1 MTGTSDDRYI
11 RMIAPKGR
19 SQEGPCCSGERQGPL
34 SGPLDRRVRDSVNP
48 MDDAGQANRL
58 GEYLR
63 ARRALVAPE
72 RFGIPAGSHRR
83 VAGLRREE
91 VALLAGISA
100 DYYLRLERGRDH
112 NPSAQ
117 VLESLARV
125 LQLDEVEA
133 EYLVALGASR
143 PRAQRQVRTERVPD
157 RLHQLLIALDVPA
170 FIEGRYFDVLASN
183 PLAVAFSPRL
193 TPGQNRLR
201 SLLLD
206 AEEREFHENWSAAV
220 TEFVALFRR
229 TVGDDLADPRAVE
242 LVGELSLASA
252 RFRTLWARHDV
263 RQLQGGTTTV
273 NHPTV
278 GALSLHREKLPV
290 DGLVLVIYYP
300 DAHSDSAEKLRLLGS
315 LATVAVENTGSSA
328 LRAHESSPDES

>member
-1 MTGTSDDRYI
+1 MTDD
-11 RMIAPKGR
+11 G
-19 SQEGPCCSGERQGPL
+19 G
-34 SGPLDRRVRDSVNP
+34 
-48 MDDAGQANRL
+48 ANRL

-63 ARRALVAPE
+63 ARRALVTPE
-72 RFGIPAGSHRR
+72 QLGLPTGSNRR
-83 VAGLRREE
+83 VTGLRREE

-117 VLESLARV
+117 VLESVARV

-133 EYLVALGASR
+133 TYLLSLGSARLRISR
-143 PRAQRQVRTERVPD
+143 QPRLEQVPA
-157 RLHQLLIALDVPA
+157 RLHHLLTALDVPA

-183 PLAVAFSPRL
+183 SLAVAFSPRL
-193 TPGQNRLR
+193 AAGHNRLR

-206 AEEREFHENWSAAV
+206 PEEREFHENWDRAV
-220 TEFVALFRR
+220 TEFVAVFRR
-229 TVGDDLADPRAVE
+229 AIGDDANDARAVG

-263 RQLQGGTTTV
+263 RQLKGGTTTV

-278 GALSLHREKLPV
+278 GALSLHREKLPIG
-290 DGLVLVIYYP
+290 DLILVLYYP
-300 DAHSDSAEKLRLLGS
+300 DEHSDSEEKLRLLAS
-315 LATVAVENTGSSA
+315 LTSTPTGSP
-328 LRAHESSPDES
+328 HYPDVT